1 MVDSEMELSSAG
13 VDPDAEYGEESEGLP
28 GITKE
33 DLEDMSEGELA
44 AYKKE
49 VAHRKWRAKL
59 PVI

>member
-1 MVDSEMELSSAG
+1 MELSSAG
-13 VDPDAEYGEESEGLP
+13 VDPDEEYGEESDGLP

-33 DLEDMSEGELA
+33 DLENMSEGELA